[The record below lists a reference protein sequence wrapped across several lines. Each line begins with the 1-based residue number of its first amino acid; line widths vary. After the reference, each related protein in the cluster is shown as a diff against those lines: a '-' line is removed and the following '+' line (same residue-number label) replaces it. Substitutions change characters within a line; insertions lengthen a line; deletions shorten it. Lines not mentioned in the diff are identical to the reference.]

1 MTYGHAPRLIFADSW
16 STAVTRGEV
25 DDGVRP
31 NYSARC
37 RQPERRGD
45 VCTVDD
51 DESVR
56 EPLRHLFWEFGFAWK
71 KFAIAD
77 SAAAE
82 RRFP

>member
-1 MTYGHAPRLIFADSW
+1 M
-16 STAVTRGEV
+16 
-25 DDGVRP
+25 
-31 NYSARC
+31 
-37 RQPERRGD
+37 
-45 VCTVDD
+45 CTVDD

-56 EPLRHLFWEFGFAWK
+56 EPLRHLLWEFGFASK